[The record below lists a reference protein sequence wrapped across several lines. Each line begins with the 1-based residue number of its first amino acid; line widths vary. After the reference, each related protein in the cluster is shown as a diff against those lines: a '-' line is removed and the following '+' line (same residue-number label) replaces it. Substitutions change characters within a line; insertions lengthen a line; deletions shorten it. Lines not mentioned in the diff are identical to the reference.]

1 MRRHR
6 VKDDRLV
13 RLPVGHGTLRYGGV
27 RAGGEYSERFEKV
40 APSGQHSSQKT
51 SAERS
56 RGRDCDT
63 TASIAL
69 HLLRISE
76 ECAVRCGDVR
86 AAVCRTQRNFGPKT
100 IQALKKRA
108 GWGGKKGIHVRSRR
122 LGPNSCD
129 IAQQGWC
136 PEAESNLTQE
146 AKSNPTFGAHA
157 AAPLLSDWNRDD
169 SPKIIV
175 ATLKEFDT
183 GWKGRTGARQP
194 PTHLGT

>member
-1 MRRHR
+1 MTAWCGCRS
-6 VKDDRLV
+6 
-13 RLPVGHGTLRYGGV
+13 GT
-27 RAGGEYSERFEKV
+27 
-40 APSGQHSSQKT
+40 
-51 SAERS
+51 
-56 RGRDCDT
+56 
-63 TASIAL
+63 
-69 HLLRISE
+69 
-76 ECAVRCGDVR
+76 VRCVTVELELGVNTVSDSKRSHLRVNTPLRKQAQRDRVAGTATQQLQLYCISFELARSAPYVVGDVQ
-86 AAVCRTQRNFGPKT
+86 AAMCRTQRNFGPKT

-108 GWGGKKGIHVRSRR
+108 GWGGKKKIYTCVAGGWVPTAATSHNKGGARR
-122 LGPNSCD
+122 PRVT
-129 IAQQGWC
+129 
-136 PEAESNLTQE
+136 LTQE